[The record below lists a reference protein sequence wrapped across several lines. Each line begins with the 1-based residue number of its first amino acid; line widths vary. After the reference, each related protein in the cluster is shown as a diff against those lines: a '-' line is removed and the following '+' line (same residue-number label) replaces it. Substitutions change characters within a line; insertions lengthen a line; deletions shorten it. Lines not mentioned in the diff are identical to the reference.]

1 MICLRWHESLH
12 HDEGFWRRLTIFHGR
27 ISRIS
32 GDDPTVHAVT
42 YPDIV
47 ALARL
52 LASAYWMSVAVS
64 GRLRCQ
70 QLFAEEMRRTVA
82 PRYEW
87 PQPPG
92 SWDPLFRYL
101 RDLPGPNGPGAF
113 LAPRYLRRHT
123 CLHRGDTRAGE
134 EVLARTRKAP
144 SAGPMA
150 DWHRD
155 RLRISTGFYSPLN
168 L

>member
-1 MICLRWHESLH
+1 MRQKRRER
-12 HDEGFWRRLTIFHGR
+12 FWRRLTIFHGR

-32 GDDPTVHAVT
+32 GDDPSVHAAT

-70 QLFAEEMRRTVA
+70 QLFAEEMRRTIA

-101 RDLPGPNGPGAF
+101 RDLPRPEPAPGHSW
-113 LAPRYLRRHT
+113 PRDIFGATPAYIVEMQEQEKKLWRELGKPLLQALWPT
-123 CLHRGDTRAGE
+123 GTGTGCLSPPGFT
-134 EVLARTRKAP
+134 AR
-144 SAGPMA
+144 
-150 DWHRD
+150 
-155 RLRISTGFYSPLN
+155 
-168 L
+168 